1 MRSLTTFPIWLQLA
15 EVQKEVRENE
25 ELKRIIE
32 ELSQDP
38 NVHPEFSL
46 QKGNLFYHNRSVL
59 AANSVYIP
67 LLLQEFH
74 SSPTGGH
81 SGFLRTYRRI
91 AGNLYWV
98 GMKRSIQ
105 DFVRSCDTCQRQKY
119 VAMSPAGLLQ
129 PLPIPNQI
137 WEDISLDFIT
147 SLPKSKGFEALF
159 VVVDRLS
166 KYGHFIP
173 LKHPYTAKKIVEVFT
188 KEIVRLH
195 GVPQSIV
202 SDRDPLFVSL
212 FWKEL
217 FRLQG
222 TVLKMSSSYHP
233 ETDGQTE
240 VVKRCLEAYL
250 RCFASEQPKNWS
262 YWVSWAELWY
272 NTSYHVSIGTTP
284 FEVVYGR
291 KPPTIIRFT
300 QGETWKT
307 E

>member
-1 MRSLTTFPIWLQLA
+1 MENKAADSLSRLHGDSELRSLTTFPIWLQLA

-38 NVHPEFSL
+38 NVHLEFSL
-46 QKGNLFYHNRSVL
+46 QKGNLFYHNRLVL

-81 SGFLRTYRRI
+81 SGFLRTYHRI

-129 PLPIPNQI
+129 PLPILDQI

-147 SLPKSKGFEALF
+147 GLPKSKGFEALF

-173 LKHPYTAKKIVEVFT
+173 LKHPYTAKKIAEVFT

-202 SDRDPLFVSL
+202 GDRDPLFVSL
-212 FWKEL
+212 FWKEV

-240 VVKRCLEAYL
+240 VVNRCLEAYL
-250 RCFASEQPKNWS
+250 RCFASEQPKNWL
-262 YWVSWAELWY
+262 YWVLGLNYCIILPTMYLLEL
-272 NTSYHVSIGTTP
+272 HLL
-284 FEVVYGR
+284 R
-291 KPPTIIRFT
+291 
-300 QGETWKT
+300 
-307 E
+307 